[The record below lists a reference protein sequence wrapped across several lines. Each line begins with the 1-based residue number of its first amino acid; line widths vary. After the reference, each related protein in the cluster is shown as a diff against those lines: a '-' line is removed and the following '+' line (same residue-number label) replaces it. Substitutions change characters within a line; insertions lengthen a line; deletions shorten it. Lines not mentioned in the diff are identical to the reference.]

1 MADVHPEFAPEFDG
15 SERQRWPMSR
25 STVGSDDAPDLV
37 LQLIHEDF
45 GDRTELGL
53 LLL

>member
-1 MADVHPEFAPEFDG
+1 MADVYPESAPESG
-15 SERQRWPMSR
+15 RSERQRRPMSR

-37 LQLIHEDF
+37 LQFIHEDF

-53 LLL
+53 FLL